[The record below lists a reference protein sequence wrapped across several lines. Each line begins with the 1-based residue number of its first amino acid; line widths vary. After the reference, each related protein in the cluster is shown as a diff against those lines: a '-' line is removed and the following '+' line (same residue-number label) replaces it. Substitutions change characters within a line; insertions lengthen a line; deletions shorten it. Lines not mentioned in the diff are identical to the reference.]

1 MLQEEEREGEREGE
15 GGGGGGGNYSM
26 HVSQQ
31 LLPMLSVSLFMC
43 A

>member
-15 GGGGGGGNYSM
+15 GGGGGGNYSM